1 MLFDALQQRG
11 VPSELVL
18 FPDENHWI
26 LKPRNIRAW
35 YDAWIGF
42 VRAHVR

>member
-1 MLFDALQQRG
+1 